1 MEMAHAVVG
10 RAGGV
15 HVTGRRKGVGFSE
28 VATAGSKGPVQSEL
42 A

>member
-1 MEMAHAVVG
+1 MVMAHAAVG

-15 HVTGRRKGVGFSE
+15 HITGSRKDPGFSE
-28 VATAGSKGPVQSEL
+28 VATAGSKGLVQAEL